1 MQGGAAAHAGGRR
14 RRHHQ
19 PVVRRGDLPGAGPV
33 HGRGY
38 RRAVLRH
45 GEGRAG
51 ALHAGARHER
61 AGAPHQG
68 ERAVAEVPDPHAGQ
82 HLRAERPGEP
92 PARLR
97 RRRLDG
103 TRGPLH
109 LRAARDVHGPHRV
122 RRRDPRPPA
131 AVRLAG
137 ARDVTTPAA
146 APARAA
152 TLSERDRRRAEALP
166 AAALLV
172 ALSAVA
178 PLSVDM
184 FLPSMPALRA
194 EFGASEALLQLAVT
208 LFIISFAASQLVYG
222 PASDRL
228 GRRPLLLVGM
238 ALFTAGGLL
247 ALFAQSAEMLLAGR
261 VLQGLGGGA
270 GPALAQAI
278 VLDVYGRERAA
289 RVLSYMA
296 IALPLAPAVAPII
309 GGGLHEAF
317 GWHAVF
323 ATLTALGV
331 LLAVLYRLML
341 PETNV
346 GRGAGPRGIA
356 GLAAD
361 YRTVLSNHTYVG
373 YALVMGLMFAGQ
385 LVFISSSSFV
395 LIDELGLN
403 PQMYGLSFGF
413 VALGLMAGATLSSR
427 LTGRVS
433 GGQLV
438 LVGAATA
445 AVSSLLMAAVMWAGG
460 AHVLTLL
467 APMFVTAL
475 GLGLTRPSA
484 MAGALVQFP
493 HIAGLASSVL
503 GFSTMLVA
511 TTYNIAYG
519 ALVAPSSTALAT
531 GVWLAVTAGL
541 LAVLVLRPGRV
552 ARNTASVAR

>member
-1 MQGGAAAHAGGRR
+1 M
-14 RRHHQ
+14 
-19 PVVRRGDLPGAGPV
+19 
-33 HGRGY
+33 
-38 RRAVLRH
+38 
-45 GEGRAG
+45 
-51 ALHAGARHER
+51 
-61 AGAPHQG
+61 
-68 ERAVAEVPDPHAGQ
+68 
-82 HLRAERPGEP
+82 
-92 PARLR
+92 
-97 RRRLDG
+97 
-103 TRGPLH
+103 
-109 LRAARDVHGPHRV
+109 
-122 RRRDPRPPA
+122 
-131 AVRLAG
+131 
-137 ARDVTTPAA
+137 TTPAA